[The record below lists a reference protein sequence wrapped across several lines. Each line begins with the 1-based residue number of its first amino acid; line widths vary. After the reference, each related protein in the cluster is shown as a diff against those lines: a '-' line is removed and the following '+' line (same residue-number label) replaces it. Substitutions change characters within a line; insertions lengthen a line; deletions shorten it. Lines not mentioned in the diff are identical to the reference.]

1 MSGSCQKGRGLDI
14 FFLNLTLY
22 QWWFSNIL
30 SYYPA
35 YGFLCDISKGF
46 WGWVLG
52 CAWKAV
58 QLFSQPSQFRSGFVL
73 VWFVE
78 HVVYGESLYFL
89 EFDELQIKQD
99 QMNGP
104 VSGGYTCAE
113 LWFSVLVNLT
123 VHTHTHGHILMYEC
137 IDSFFYRLSSSC
149 LSLK

>member
-1 MSGSCQKGRGLDI
+1 M
-14 FFLNLTLY
+14 
-22 QWWFSNIL
+22 
-30 SYYPA
+30 
-35 YGFLCDISKGF
+35 
-46 WGWVLG
+46 
-52 CAWKAV
+52 